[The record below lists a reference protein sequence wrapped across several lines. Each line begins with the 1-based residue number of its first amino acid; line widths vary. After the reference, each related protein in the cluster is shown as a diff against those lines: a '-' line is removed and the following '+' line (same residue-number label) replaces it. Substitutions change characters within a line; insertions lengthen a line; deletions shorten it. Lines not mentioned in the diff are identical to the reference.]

1 MDALRWKWWGC
12 PLGVVLLAIL
22 SNGVILWGAPRLL
35 VFAADFV
42 LACLLPGYLL
52 TQIALPE
59 DALDG
64 AERIALTMG
73 MGFAALIL
81 GTLGLHYLPGPLTI
95 LHILALY
102 DGLTLLLVITL
113 FLRKRRNPFSGSG
126 RSSIPD
132 DQLRGSGASVHQGRE
147 KTGFFLRETGV
158 LPLVALLLVA
168 AFFRLTHLGYSE
180 FQGDEA
186 RAMLLAAGVL
196 QGQDEILFLH
206 KKGPVE
212 VLLPAAFY
220 ALQGTADE
228 LTARLPF
235 ALASLAGVLT
245 VYILARR
252 LFPRHPLVAPV
263 AAGLLAVDG
272 YLVAFGRIV
281 QYQSVVFLMMGLA
294 AWCFARWYRHPS
306 PTLAVLGAS
315 FVAVGSLAHYEAILV
330 IPFMAWLFWTRGW
343 HDRWPLRQW
352 VRQALGPILAFAVIA
367 GIFYV
372 PFVRHP
378 HFAQTAQYIAERR
391 IGGELLYNNLTR
403 FFHLATFYNST
414 YYIVFLILGLLALIV
429 HQLWASLR
437 PAPLAMA
444 IQAALAAGLLG
455 IVLFPQALVI
465 QGLNLAFL
473 PFAATLAALIAAPRI
488 ATELKATFL
497 WFGVP
502 FLIAAFFTL
511 KPNTHFY
518 TMFPAWAILVGV
530 AMGRPLTADQ
540 RPPSRWMA
548 TVGRRRSAVA
558 LAAFSILLAVFGYY
572 VYIVFVRHTP
582 DYRRGYP
589 ATRPPFYPVVY
600 GDKVPKGGVF
610 GFPHRGGWKAI
621 GALYAQGVLQGSYSA
636 NEEPLITSWY
646 TRRAA
651 WCRDDAD
658 YYFITSVI
666 HDIEN
671 IPVDRIRAENT
682 LWGRVWADGR
692 PILEIYS
699 RQPVAAPTDYDL
711 ADLQGVFDAVTQPD
725 LSLWALEEPVP
736 RYRVDAVLGGRVR
749 LLGFDAPRQV
759 VAGGALPLVLY
770 WEPLAPFDRHY
781 NVFSHIEVEGERIW
795 GQSDGT
801 PDCGRQPTTGWQPGQ
816 VVIDSH
822 SLPVD
827 PATPPG
833 EYPLLVGLYDP
844 MTGERLPVVGRDVNP
859 YGNAAYLGMVGVIAP
874 QEGGP

>member
-1 MDALRWKWWGC
+1 MDGLRWKWWGC
-12 PLGVVLLAIL
+12 PLGVIILALL
-22 SNGVILWGAPRLL
+22 SNGIILWGAPHLL
-35 VFAADFV
+35 VFAAGFV
-42 LACLLPGYLL
+42 LTCLLPGTLL
-52 TQIALPE
+52 SRVVLPG
-59 DALDG
+59 DALDRI
-64 AERIALTMG
+64 ERIALTMG

-81 GTLGLHYLPGPLTI
+81 GTLGLHYLPGPLTAP
-95 LHILALY
+95 HILALY
-102 DGLTLLLVITL
+102 DGLIFLLLIVL
-113 FLRKRRNPFSGSG
+113 VRNSFFGSG

-132 DQLRGSGASVHQGRE
+132 DRPRGPDVSTHQGFGISQFARLC
-147 KTGFFLRETGV
+147 GGQVIRNPQSAIRNSAF
-158 LPLVALLLVA
+158 VALLLVA
-168 AFFRLTHLGYSE
+168 AFLRLTNLGYSE

-186 RAMLLAAGVL
+186 RAMLMAAGVI

-212 VLLPAAFY
+212 VLLPATFY

-228 LTARLPF
+228 FTARLPF
-235 ALASLAGVLT
+235 ALSSLAGVLS

-252 LFPRHPLVAPV
+252 LFPRHPLAAPV

-281 QYQSVVFLMMGLA
+281 QYQSVVFLMMALA
-294 AWCFARWYRHPS
+294 AWCFTRWYRDRDPV
-306 PTLAVLGAS
+306 LAMLAA
-315 FVAVGSLAHYEAILV
+315 FFIAVGSLAHYEAVLV
-330 IPFMAWLFWTRGW
+330 IPFVAWLFWTRG
-343 HDRWPLRQW
+343 RREGWPLGQW
-352 VRQALGPILAFAVIA
+352 VWHVLGPVLAFAVIA
-367 GIFYV
+367 GAFYI

-378 HFAQTAQYIAERR
+378 HFTQTAQYITERR

-414 YYIVFLILGLLALIV
+414 YYIVFLILGLLVLIS
-429 HQLWASLR
+429 HQLRGSLR
-437 PAPLAMA
+437 PPLLAMA
-444 IQAALAAGLLG
+444 VQGALAAGLLG
-455 IVLFPQALVI
+455 VLLFPQALVV
-465 QGLNLAFL
+465 QGFNLVFL
-473 PFAATLAALIAAPRI
+473 PFAATLAVLIAAPCI
-488 ATELKATFL
+488 TTELKATVL

-502 FLIAAFFTL
+502 FLIASFLIL

-518 TMFPAWAILVGV
+518 IMFPAWAILVGV
-530 AMGRPLTADQ
+530 AISYLIADGRIERTALIL
-540 RPPSRWMA
+540 
-548 TVGRRRSAVA
+548 G
-558 LAAFSILLAVFGYY
+558 SIVLLALFGYY

-589 ATRPPFYPVVY
+589 ATRPAFYPVVY
-600 GDKVPKGGVF
+600 GDQVPKGGVF

-651 WCRDDAD
+651 WCRDAAD
-658 YYFITSVI
+658 VYCITSVI

-671 IPVDRIRAENT
+671 IPVDRIRAENH
-682 LWGRVWADGR
+682 LLGRVWSDGR

-699 RQPVAAPTDYDL
+699 LQPMAAPVDYDL
-711 ADLQGVFDAVTQPD
+711 AELQGVFDAATQPD
-725 LSLWALEEPVP
+725 LSLWALEQPVP
-736 RYRVDAVLGGRVR
+736 QVRVDALLGERAR
-749 LLGFDAPRQV
+749 LIGFDAPRQV
-759 VAGGALPLVLY
+759 AAGGALPLALY

-781 NVFSHIEVEGERIW
+781 NVFSHIEVEGEHLW

-801 PDCGRQPTTGWQPGQ
+801 PVCGREPTTGWQPGR
-816 VVIDSH
+816 VVVDSR

-844 MTGERLPVVGRDVNP
+844 MTGERLPAIGCDVNP
-859 YGNAAYLGMVGVIAP
+859 YGNAALLGMVSVVASP
-874 QEGGP
+874 QEVGP